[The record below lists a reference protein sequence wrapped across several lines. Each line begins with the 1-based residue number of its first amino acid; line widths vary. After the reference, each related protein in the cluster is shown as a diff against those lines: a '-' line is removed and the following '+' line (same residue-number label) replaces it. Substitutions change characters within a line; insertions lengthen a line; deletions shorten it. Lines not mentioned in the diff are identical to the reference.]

1 MKQTTHP
8 NFILGLVSLVLLII
22 GALLRRG
29 AHEYGDYV
37 LMASIALGAIHWI
50 WSIIDVFRHQNNA
63 SQSRVLWAIV
73 VIVVPPLGGLMYYA
87 MSKTVRM

>member
-8 NFILGLVSLVLLII
+8 NFILGLVSLALLII
-22 GALLRRG
+22 GALMYKG
-29 AHEYGDYV
+29 QHHYADYV
-37 LMASIALGAIHWI
+37 LLASLALGGIHWI

-63 SQSRVLWAIV
+63 SQSRVLWVILV
-73 VIVVPPLGGLMYYA
+73 VVVPPLGGLMYYA